1 MEFNSPFRK
10 KAFLSECLR
19 QLLRASRKLMLKMLL
34 QKKISWGR
42 DFSIGKDF
50 DIRPPLSAVFGNRV
64 GIGKNITIECNV
76 SVGDDVLISSNVAF
90 VGNDH
95 RFDDPASTVYAQ
107 GRHPD
112 ATVVLE
118 GDNLIGFGVILVGPV
133 KVGRGCIV
141 GAGSVVVKDLPPNSI
156 CAGVPAKFIRQR
168 HASE

>member
-1 MEFNSPFRK
+1 MEFKSPFRK

-95 RFDDPASTVYAQ
+95 RFDDPTLTVYAQ